1 MAKRDPENEAAESE
15 PAPEVPP
22 TVGERLRAAREKK
35 KLTLEDV
42 AAQTRIPQRHLSS
55 IETAEWDSLP
65 APTYT
70 IGFAKNYA
78 GIVGLDRTEIGDQL
92 REEMGGQRFATTS
105 ADVFEPA
112 DPRRTM
118 PKSLVIGAVIAAVL
132 LIALMS
138 FLNRR
143 SLDQTEPN
151 AVAATNEAAPS
162 APAAPSPAPQAGSG
176 QVVLSATAPAWI
188 QVTDQG
194 TTLFQ
199 GQLQPGQTYTVPATA
214 KAPMLKAGK
223 PEALNVTVGTTP
235 LPPIGPA
242 GKVTTVSLLPADL
255 LKTSATTA
263 APPTAP
269 PPVASPPPAR
279 PRPRVRR
286 PAPAPAPAPEPAP
299 PPIQPVTNSQ

>member
-15 PAPEVPP
+15 PVPEIPP
-22 TVGERLRAAREKK
+22 TVGERLRAAREEK
-35 KLTLEDV
+35 KLSLEDV
-42 AAQTRIPQRHLSS
+42 AAQTRIPQRHLAS
-55 IETAEWDSLP
+55 IETGEWDSLP

-92 REEMGGQRFATTS
+92 REEMGGQRFATMS

-151 AVAATNEAAPS
+151 AVAATNDVAPS
-162 APAAPSPAPQAGSG
+162 APAAPAPTPPAGSG
-176 QVVLSATAPAWI
+176 PVVLTATGPAWV

-199 GQLQPGQTYTVPATA
+199 GELQPGQTYTVPATA
-214 KAPMLKAGK
+214 KAPILKAGK
-223 PEALNVTVGTTP
+223 PEALKVTVGATAVAQV
-235 LPPIGPA
+235 GPA

-255 LKTSATTA
+255 LKTPATAALPPA
-263 APPTAP
+263 APP
-269 PPVASPPPAR
+269 ASAPPAR
-279 PRPRVRR
+279 PRPRVRQS
-286 PAPAPAPAPEPAP
+286 APAPAPSPAP
-299 PPIQPVTNSQ
+299 PPPTEPVTNSQ

>member
-1 MAKRDPENEAAESE
+1 MAKREPEVEAADS
-15 PAPEVPP
+15 APVADVPP
-22 TVGERLRAAREKK
+22 TVGERLRAAREKQ
-35 KLTLEDV
+35 KLSLEDV
-42 AAQTRIPQRHLSS
+42 AAQTRIPQRHLAS

-199 GQLQPGQTYTVPATA
+199 GQLQPGQT
-214 KAPMLKAGK
+214 
-223 PEALNVTVGTTP
+223 
-235 LPPIGPA
+235 
-242 GKVTTVSLLPADL
+242 
-255 LKTSATTA
+255 
-263 APPTAP
+263 
-269 PPVASPPPAR
+269 
-279 PRPRVRR
+279 
-286 PAPAPAPAPEPAP
+286 
-299 PPIQPVTNSQ
+299 